1 MSILRPVARRALSDW
16 RLHAALAAVLVALAV
31 VTVSQS
37 DGVSLPTLSQDEA
50 ETPPDPS
57 KSVPR
62 RPGPLAEALAET
74 TLSLREAIAR
84 WRREGDPDVGAPP
97 EEVTLYG
104 LYQQRMYLFLGER
117 PRLARRVLPLLP
129 VAVHAEARDI
139 LAARRSLHRLN
150 PPTRQRRF
158 RTGPALPA
166 GVLLGFYRR
175 AERRF
180 GVSRRVL
187 AAVNLVETGFNR
199 IRSNSTAGAQ
209 GPMQFIPSTWRRY
222 GMGGNV
228 RRPRDA
234 IMGAANYLSAS
245 GAPRDYRRALF
256 AYNPSTLYVDAV
268 LAYARTMRRRSD
280 AYYALYSWQIFVR
293 RPNGA
298 ERITGPGL

>member
-1 MSILRPVARRALSDW
+1 MVDDW
-16 RLHAALAAVLVALAV
+16 RLHAVLAAALVAV
-31 VTVSQS
+31 VAL
-37 DGVSLPTLSQDEA
+37 GVASSSNGLGFRLPLSGSEA
-50 ETPPDPS
+50 PALPDPE
-57 KSVPR
+57 KPVPR
-62 RPGPLAEALAET
+62 DPHRLATSLEET
-74 TLSLREAIAR
+74 TLDLREAIAR
-84 WRREGDPDVGAPP
+84 WRDEGDPASGEPP
-97 EEVTLYG
+97 EDVTLLG
-104 LYQQRMYLFLGER
+104 LYQQRIYLFLGSR
-117 PRLARRVLPLLP
+117 QPLARRVVPLLSP
-129 VAVHAEARDI
+129 DVAPDARDI
-139 LAARRSLHRLN
+139 LRARRTLGELN

-158 RTGPALPA
+158 RTGRALPA
-166 GVLLGFYRR
+166 GRLLDFYRA

-222 GMGGNV
+222 GMGGDIHD
-228 RRPRDA
+228 PRDA
-234 IMGAANYLSAS
+234 IMGAANYLQAS
-245 GAPRDYRRALF
+245 GAPRDYRRALY

-293 RPNGA
+293 RPNGV